1 MVQLTRLSFTLPQG
15 IQRGRRPIVCCCLIL
30 EQILFV
36 ACNHVSTTSVNSP
49 APNVNVSPAPQNEA
63 SLKAKV
69 EALENQPLSP
79 SHLGIIEAF
88 ESPNVNEIIAEGESS
103 VPFLVEAL
111 KQDKKPVLVG
121 YAAYCLQK
129 IKTDKGKEPAVQ
141 SYKRFYKKRG
151 RLTGDEIFALHELT
165 RYLIEISA
173 VPDDMR
179 PPGYKPMA
187 RQKRKYLPFRK
198 LQPPQIY

>member
-15 IQRGRRPIVCCCLIL
+15 IQRGRRPIVCCCIVLA
-30 EQILFV
+30 QILFV
-36 ACNHVSTTSVNSP
+36 ACNHVSTSSVNSP

-69 EALENQPLSP
+69 EALENQPP
-79 SHLGIIEAF
+79 GPGHLGVTSALEL
-88 ESPNVNEIIAEGESS
+88 PNVTEIIAEGESS

-121 YAAYCLQK
+121 YAAYCLRK
-129 IKTDKGKEPAVQ
+129 IKTDKGKEPAVRL
-141 SYKRFYKKRG
+141 YRTFYKKFDKGRG
-151 RLTGDEIFALHELT
+151 RMTGDEIFAFNELT
-165 RYLIEISA
+165 LYLIEISA

-179 PPGYKPMA
+179 PPGYKP
-187 RQKRKYLPFRK
+187 Q
-198 LQPPQIY
+198 

>member
-1 MVQLTRLSFTLPQG
+1 M
-15 IQRGRRPIVCCCLIL
+15 RRDRRALACCCLIL
-30 EQILFV
+30 AQILFL
-36 ACNHVSTTSVNSP
+36 ACNHVSTTNVNSP
-49 APNVNVSPAPQNEA
+49 APNVNLSPAPQNQA

-69 EALENQPLSP
+69 QALENQPLGP
-79 SHLGIIEAF
+79 GHLGINEAF
-88 ESPNVNEIIAEGESS
+88 ESPNVTEIIAEGETA

-121 YAAYCLQK
+121 YAAYCLRK

-151 RLTGDEIFALHELT
+151 RLTGDETFALHELT

-173 VPDDMR
+173 VPEDMR
-179 PPGYKPMA
+179 PPGYN
-187 RQKRKYLPFRK
+187 
-198 LQPPQIY
+198 PQ